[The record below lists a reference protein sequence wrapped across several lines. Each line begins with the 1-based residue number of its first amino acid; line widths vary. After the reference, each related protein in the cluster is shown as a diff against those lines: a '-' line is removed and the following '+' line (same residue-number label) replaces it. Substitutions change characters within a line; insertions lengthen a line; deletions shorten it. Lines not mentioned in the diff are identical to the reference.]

1 MISERRIH
9 TPRAYRLSGSPEICA
24 SFEDPGSCRATET
37 IRSRTTPW
45 SWRRAFGF
53 RTGSCAPFCGA
64 TCRRC
69 CARCAPAPN
78 SCRSSRQGKASV
90 RALAALMAWM
100 ASGLALTACDREPE
114 PPPQRVKQVFHLNP
128 YEKDFGYSQAVL
140 VDKTLY
146 ISGSVAADANGRLVS
161 PGDMAGQMRAAYSNI
176 RRTLAAH
183 GAGFEEVVKETIY
196 TTDMDA
202 LLKASDLRFEYYD
215 KERLP
220 TTSWVQVQRL
230 VDPAFLVQIE
240 VIAELP

>member
-1 MISERRIH
+1 VRFAPVLRSCNARI
-9 TPRAYRLSGSPEICA
+9 P
-24 SFEDPGSCRATET
+24 D
-37 IRSRTTPW
+37 
-45 SWRRAFGF
+45 
-53 RTGSCAPFCGA
+53 
-64 TCRRC
+64 
-69 CARCAPAPN
+69 
-78 SCRSSRQGKASV
+78 RSS
-90 RALAALMAWM
+90 AALRAWLV
-100 ASGLALTACDREPE
+100 AGIAGLVLGACERQPQA
-114 PPPQRVKQVFHLNP
+114 PPPRVKQVFHLNP

-140 VDKTLY
+140 IDKTLY
-146 ISGSVAADANGRLVS
+146 ISGSVAADQNGRLVA

-202 LLKASDLRFEYYD
+202 LLKASDLRFEYYN

-230 VDPAFLVQIE
+230 VDSGFLVQIE